1 MIQMTKNEN
10 YSYFLEDNGY
20 WIRNETNFKI
30 IATGLKLGVAQSL
43 VTELNGLYTERQ
55 SIAAGFDKYQ
65 SHVAETLQ
73 KHYDLVNMSLLVG
86 ATPRSGKY
94 MGQLTQ
100 RACSS
105 LLNEICKDL
114 GIEVKEKKVI
124 TPYQPSAE
132 EIKNLENLCRDYN
145 IKFNDIYSIVED
157 AIEGGEMND

>member
-1 MIQMTKNEN
+1 MTKNEN
-10 YSYFLEDNGY
+10 YSYFLEDDGY

-43 VTELNGLYTERQ
+43 VSELNDLYTERQ
-55 SIAAGFDKYQ
+55 SIAVGFDKYQ

-73 KHYDLVNMSLLVG
+73 KHYGLVNRSLLVG

-100 RACSS
+100 QVCSR

-114 GIEVKEKKVI
+114 GIEVKEKKIVE
-124 TPYQPSAE
+124 PYQPSAE